1 MSTQEIPP
9 WLREQ
14 LARFE
19 QLQQS
24 IQSILIQKQQMEME
38 MAEVNRASAELSK
51 TGDDVVLYKSAGT
64 LMVRARKVDMVKE
77 LEERKDLANTRKT
90 VLGKQEARLRES
102 AKELQLKINEGI
114 KGRTPS
120 SSS

>member
-1 MSTQEIPP
+1 
-9 WLREQ
+9 
-14 LARFE
+14 
-19 QLQQS
+19 
-24 IQSILIQKQQMEME
+24 MEME

>member
-120 SSS
+120 SSA